1 MKTKLNSIVS
11 FWKFF
16 SPQFQKPS
24 LNTILVNYRP
34 YHPSSNLNSLLLFR
48 PITTTLKTA
57 AKNKKA
63 STETLKINKE
73 ENTESENIFETGVVE
88 EEQYEQLVNKAQLLP
103 RDGHQVF
110 IVQPFVKWGRNKNDL
125 TTPDLML
132 EEAVALV
139 DSLPKWKCVD
149 ATKIAIADNLERK
162 QVFGAGQFDI
172 LTKEVRRNPN
182 ISAVFVSINRLRGI
196 QKK

>member
-1 MKTKLNSIVS
+1 M
-11 FWKFF
+11 
-16 SPQFQKPS
+16 
-24 LNTILVNYRP
+24 
-34 YHPSSNLNSLLLFR
+34 
-48 PITTTLKTA
+48 
-57 AKNKKA
+57 
-63 STETLKINKE
+63 
-73 ENTESENIFETGVVE
+73 
-88 EEQYEQLVNKAQLLP
+88 
-103 RDGHQVF
+103 F